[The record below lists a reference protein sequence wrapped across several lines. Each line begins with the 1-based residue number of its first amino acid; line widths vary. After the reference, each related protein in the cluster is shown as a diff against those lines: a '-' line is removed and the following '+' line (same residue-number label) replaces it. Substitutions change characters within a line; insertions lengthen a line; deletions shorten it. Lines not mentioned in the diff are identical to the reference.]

1 MFEKHLPYPVYDAD
15 NHLFDNSDAWR
26 DYVEPK
32 FRDNIRPFDPVANP
46 IVPQSVSRSAAA
58 QLARAQTEGQEAPP
72 PAMLPGATLNRLN
85 PYKELSPEEREKLVN
100 MFQEL
105 APAYQDRDRRLTVMD
120 LQGVEAAIMFP
131 QGNGLILHDAF
142 PDDAEM
148 TLACVRAF
156 NRWVD
161 DQWGLAYKDRIFV
174 PAVISLMDVDKALE
188 EVDWCLEHGARGF
201 LLPPGPINGRSP
213 ADPVYDPFWARLNEA
228 RVGAMIHLNYTH
240 YQKRISELYS
250 EDPSVHFLS
259 QKGMTAFQW
268 ITSWGDRPA
277 MDTVAAMTFHGL
289 FERFPN
295 IRIALSEQ
303 GTVWLAYTVRKM
315 DHAFMMG
322 RKGTFDAIKERPS
335 NTFRDHFL
343 VAPYPE
349 EIVERPIE
357 AVGTGCLTF
366 GSDFPHAEGLADP
379 AVYCDAQLSRLSAE
393 DQKKIMS
400 ENLKGFL
407 MGATA

>member
-26 DYVEPK
+26 DYVEPR
-32 FRDNIRPFDPVANP
+32 FRDNVRPFDPIANP
-46 IVPQSVSRSAAA
+46 IVPQALSRSAAA
-58 QLARAQTEGQEAPP
+58 ALARTQAQGEEAPP
-72 PAMLPGATLNRLN
+72 VMLPGATLNRLN
-85 PYKELSPEEREKLVN
+85 PYKDLSPEEREKLVN
-100 MFQEL
+100 MFREL
-105 APAYQDRDRRLTVMD
+105 APAYQDRDRRLAVMD

-142 PDDAEM
+142 PDDPEM
-148 TLACVRAF
+148 TLACVRAY

-161 DQWGLAYKDRIFV
+161 DQWGLAYRDRIFV
-174 PAVISLMDVDKALE
+174 PAAVSLMDIDGAVT

-201 LLPPGPINGRSP
+201 LLPPGPVNGRSP

-228 RVGAMIHLNYTH
+228 GVGAMIHLNYTH

-250 EDPSVHFLS
+250 EDPTVHFLS
-259 QKGMTAFQW
+259 EKGMTAFQW
-268 ITSWGDRPA
+268 FTSWGDRPV
-277 MDTVAAMTFHGL
+277 MDTVAAMIFHGL
-289 FERFPN
+289 FQRFP
-295 IRIALSEQ
+295 RLRVALSEQ
-303 GTVWLAYTVRKM
+303 GTVWVPYTVRKM
-315 DHAFMMG
+315 DHAYMMG
-322 RKGTFDAIKERPS
+322 RKGTFGDLKERPS
-335 NTFRDHFL
+335 QTFRHHFL

-357 AVGTGCLTF
+357 AVGVDCLTF

-379 AVYCDAQLSRLSAE
+379 AEYCEEQLGTLSAD

-407 MGATA
+407 VGAAA